1 MRVRRLL
8 RYVLAAFAIGFATWL
23 GLQLRQRAVTPG
35 EVSDPRTD
43 PNAVVESSGGLIT
56 RTRGEARDMDLQ
68 HKGLRTYPDGR
79 TVFQSVV
86 VTVPPRED
94 RRGFTISGD
103 EAEVTKDNAQVR
115 LSGNVTLVTTDKL
128 TMTGPEAT
136 YDSADGIIRIPGA
149 VQFTRERMTGSSN
162 GATYDNAR
170 DVLWMLDQAQIDI
183 RPDARGQGE
192 THMRGGSAGFTRAV
206 AIFED

>member
-1 MRVRRLL
+1 MRLRTLL
-8 RYVLAAFAIGFATWL
+8 RYVLAAFAIAFATWL
-23 GLQLRQRAVTPG
+23 GLQLRGRSLMTGQAT
-35 EVSDPRTD
+35 DPRTD

-86 VTVPPRED
+86 VTVPARDD

-115 LSGNVTLVTTDKL
+115 VD
-128 TMTGPEAT
+128 
-136 YDSADGIIRIPGA
+136 R
-149 VQFTRERMTGSSN
+149 QRQ
-162 GATYDNAR
+162 AR
-170 DVLWMLDQAQIDI
+170 
-183 RPDARGQGE
+183 RPP
-192 THMRGGSAGFTRAV
+192 TS
-206 AIFED
+206 